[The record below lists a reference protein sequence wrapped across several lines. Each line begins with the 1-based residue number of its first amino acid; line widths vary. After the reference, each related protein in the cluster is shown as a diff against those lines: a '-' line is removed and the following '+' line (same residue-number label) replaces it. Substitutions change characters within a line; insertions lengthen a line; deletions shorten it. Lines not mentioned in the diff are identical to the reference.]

1 MEEVTTPTT
10 ATGEDPVAEAIAT
23 ATDPAPAGQGADG
36 SGNSISLE
44 ALQEVLGK
52 DFKDV
57 DGALKSIK
65 DTYSYVGSQAQF
77 KEQVSKLAT
86 ALNTDEAG
94 VLSTLETL
102 IMDINNPNPADP
114 NPANPAPEAPA
125 APANPTQPE
134 GNFVTRAEMDEQNFF
149 AENKGLSD
157 IKDVLRPIKETFGKD
172 MSWSEFA
179 NTEQAQKVIA
189 PIIGYRE
196 IEQQKSVLESN
207 PRLGA
212 VTDTMSKAKESMAA
226 ANEAARSGDRQ
237 TAVAQENAARES
249 AVSAVID
256 SYDLQ

>member
-1 MEEVTTPTT
+1 MEEITTPNP
-10 ATGEDPVAEAIAT
+10 ATGGDPVAEAIAT

-94 VLSTLETL
+94 VLSTLENL
-102 IMDINNPNPADP
+102 IMDINNPNPSDP
-114 NPANPAPEAPA
+114 NPAVPAVDPVNTAPA
-125 APANPTQPE
+125 DS
-134 GNFVTRAEMDEQNFF
+134 GFVTRAEMDEQNFF
-149 AENKGLSD
+149 SENKSLSD
-157 IKDVLRPIKETFGKD
+157 LKDVLRPIKEAFGKD
-172 MSWSEFA
+172 MSWSDFA

-189 PIIGYRE
+189 PITGYRE

-212 VTDTMSKAKESMAA
+212 VTDTMSKARESMAA
-226 ANEAARSGDRQ
+226 ATAAANAGDRQ
-237 TAVAQENAARES
+237 TAVQQENAARES
-249 AVSAVID
+249 AVAGVID
-256 SYDLQ
+256 AYDLK